1 MDDERGAVG
10 VAALAR
16 VRFARITE
24 RDPRNR
30 KGLRPPGNAPFHSHV
45 GDTTPSSQC
54 TEKLSTESSQNA
66 VETVALPFRAD
77 RPEYT
82 LRRPIPR
89 PEDDRFENPTR
100 RGAPA
105 RGLRRERGS
114 PLPSVSAPPRAT
126 RA

>member
-10 VAALAR
+10 VAGLAR
-16 VRFARITE
+16 ERFARIKE
-24 RDPRNR
+24 RDPRSR
-30 KGLRPPGNAPFHSHV
+30 KGLGPPGNAPFHSHV

-82 LRRPIPR
+82 LADPSHDPKTTGSRTLRGVARRR
-89 PEDDRFENPTR
+89 AACGGN
-100 RGAPA
+100 AA
-105 RGLRRERGS
+105 RLCRQ
-114 PLPSVSAPPRAT
+114 
-126 RA
+126 